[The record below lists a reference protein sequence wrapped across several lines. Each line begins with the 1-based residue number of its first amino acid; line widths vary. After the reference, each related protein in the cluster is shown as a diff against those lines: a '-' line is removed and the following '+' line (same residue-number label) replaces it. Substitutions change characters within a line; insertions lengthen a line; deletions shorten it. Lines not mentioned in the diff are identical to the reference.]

1 MRFSNL
7 NLIWINHFKINSE
20 DTEIN
25 FIGNTTELK
34 MNHELS
40 NEFKIVLAKFKI
52 KNENGIFKVSKSEED
67 WIYKIN
73 KK

>member
-1 MRFSNL
+1 L
-7 NLIWINHFKINSE
+7 INHFKLNSE

-25 FIGNTTELK
+25 LIGNTTELK

-67 WIYKIN
+67 
-73 KK
+73 

>member
-1 MRFSNL
+1 M
-7 NLIWINHFKINSE
+7 INHFKLNSE

-25 FIGNTTELK
+25 LIGNTTELK

-67 WIYKIN
+67 WIYQIN